1 MSIEED
7 IHPMQQPTSSISES
21 YGARIEAVS
30 ILYRLFSHTQDAI
43 FAIDDTRH
51 IVFHNS
57 AFSRIFQRPAAQI
70 SGRLCHEVLCGRTL
84 NDQRFCDSSCR
95 VARDMVRGQAVEN
108 FDLVVS
114 KPDKQLLWL
123 SIGGCALPQPVENAA
138 AIFVLRPV
146 SAFQAIS
153 GFAGS
158 SSILQGPNS
167 PEKKLSLTR
176 RERQIL
182 KLLTDGLGTEAIAC
196 ALFISQVTVRR
207 HLQNLYAKL
216 GVHSRSAAVSFAFR
230 NQLLPRADTA
240 SF

>member
-1 MSIEED
+1 M
-7 IHPMQQPTSSISES
+7 HQPTSSISEL
-21 YGARIEAVS
+21 YGTRIEAVS
-30 ILYRLFSHTQDAI
+30 ILYRLFSHTQDAV

-57 AFSRIFQRPAAQI
+57 AFLRILQRPAAHT

-84 NDQRFCDSSCR
+84 NDQRFCDSNCR
-95 VARDMVRGQAVEN
+95 VAHDMVRGQAVEN

-123 SIGGCALPQPVENAA
+123 SIGGYALPQRVENAA
-138 AIFVLRPV
+138 AIFILRPV

-158 SSILQGPNS
+158 SSIFPGPNS
-167 PEKKLSLTR
+167 SEKKLGLTR
-176 RERQIL
+176 REQQIL
-182 KLLTDGLGTEAIAC
+182 KLLTDGLGTDAIAC
-196 ALFISQVTVRR
+196 ALFISQITVRR

-216 GVHSRSAAVSFAFR
+216 GVHSRSAAVSFTFR
-230 NQLLPRADTA
+230 HHLL
-240 SF
+240 